1 MIKASKKNLIIGGS
15 VIALILVSFAAY
27 KALSKEASTIV
38 DEPQSVMV
46 TKASFG
52 PVEKYVNTV
61 GTLVPNDSVDL
72 KSEVSA
78 KIDKIHFTEGS
89 LVEKGDLLIQFDETL
104 IKAEVLDA
112 EARYKKAKAEYDAF
126 DKLADKGAASKI
138 NRMKAMSDM
147 EICSANVNSA
157 KAKLE
162 KHKIL
167 APFGGRIGV
176 KDVSEGQFIQT
187 GEHLVKLVDYH
198 PMKVDFNV
206 AEVDID
212 KVYVSQEISVFV
224 GGDERN
230 EYKAKVFAIEPESDR
245 INHSFRVRAIL
256 NVPEDEATE
265 SQVLRSGRFAKIRI
279 TVDDGALGILVPES
293 AIERSGT
300 EDTLFIVSGGLAM
313 RKVVTVGMRKE
324 GNAEIITGLNDGD
337 LVIVK
342 GNNSVSDGLPVT
354 IRDNVS
360 VAEITDAFKKYY
372 KNQPGKDAAKK

>member
-15 VIALILVSFAAY
+15 VVALILVSFAAY
-27 KALSKEASTIV
+27 KALRKEASTIV

-126 DKLADKGAASKI
+126 DKLADRGAASKI

-372 KNQPGKDAAKK
+372 KNQPGQAPAKK

>member
-1 MIKASKKNLIIGGS
+1 M
-15 VIALILVSFAAY
+15 
-27 KALSKEASTIV
+27 
-38 DEPQSVMV
+38 
-46 TKASFG
+46 
-52 PVEKYVNTV
+52 
-61 GTLVPNDSVDL
+61 
-72 KSEVSA
+72 
-78 KIDKIHFTEGS
+78 
-89 LVEKGDLLIQFDETL
+89 
-104 IKAEVLDA
+104 
-112 EARYKKAKAEYDAF
+112 
-126 DKLADKGAASKI
+126 
-138 NRMKAMSDM
+138 
-147 EICSANVNSA
+147 
-157 KAKLE
+157 
-162 KHKIL
+162 
-167 APFGGRIGV
+167 
-176 KDVSEGQFIQT
+176 
-187 GEHLVKLVDYH
+187 
-198 PMKVDFNV
+198 
-206 AEVDID
+206 
-212 KVYVSQEISVFV
+212 
-224 GGDERN
+224 
-230 EYKAKVFAIEPESDR
+230 EPESDR